1 MSHITLKGLMGYIDD
16 KTANNV
22 AYDNTATGLGTG
34 DVQSALDNV
43 ASVVATGPAG
53 LSISSNVTTSNNS
66 TTFTL
71 MSGMTLTPT
80 KGGNYAVIFTAQ
92 FQTVSDTTITVYAN
106 NVQVVSSVRTGNGPA
121 GNHNFILTTSE
132 KVTILANQNIQI
144 FWSSA
149 GSSTCLGRNM
159 TAIKVT

>member
-1 MSHITLKGLMGYIDD
+1 MGFIDFILQ
-16 KTANNV
+16 ALNV
-22 AYDNTATGLGTG
+22 TYDNSVTGLGSG

-53 LSISSNVTTSNNS
+53 LSISSGVSASINS
-66 TTFTL
+66 ATPAL
-71 MSGMTLTPT
+71 LGAMTLTPT
-80 KGGNYAVIFTAQ
+80 KSGNYAVIFTGQ
-92 FQTVSDTTITVYAN
+92 FQTVSDTTISVYAN
-106 NVQVVSSVRTGNGPA
+106 GTQVASSVRTGNGPA

-132 KVTILANQNIQI
+132 KVSIVAGQNIQI

-149 GSSTCLGRNM
+149 SSSVCLGRNM

>member
-1 MSHITLKGLMGYIDD
+1 MGFIDFILQALD
-16 KTANNV
+16 VT
-22 AYDNTATGLGTG
+22 YDNSVTGLGSG

-53 LSISSNVTTSNNS
+53 LSISSGVSASINS
-66 TTFTL
+66 ATPAL
-71 MSGMTLTPT
+71 LGAMTLTPT
-80 KGGNYAVIFTAQ
+80 KSGNYAVIFTGQ
-92 FQTVSDTTITVYAN
+92 FQTVSDTTISVYAN
-106 NVQVVSSVRTGNGPA
+106 GVQVASSVRTGNGV

-132 KVTILANQNIQI
+132 KVGIVAGQNIQI

-149 GSSTCLGRNM
+149 SSSVCLGRNM

>member
-1 MSHITLKGLMGYIDD
+1 MGYIDD
-16 KTANNV
+16 TTATNV
-22 AYDNTATGLGTG
+22 AYDNTATGLGSG

-53 LSISSNVTTSNNS
+53 LSISSNVPSSISS
-66 TTFTL
+66 TTPAL
-71 MSGMTLTPT
+71 LNGMTLTPP

-92 FQTVSDTTITVYAN
+92 LQTTSDTTVAVYAN
-106 NVQVVSSVRTGNGPA
+106 NVQVPSSVRTGNGPA
-121 GNHNFILTTSE
+121 GNHNFILCTSE
-132 KVTILANQNIQI
+132 KVSILANQNIQI

-149 GSSTCLGRNM
+149 GSSACLGRNM